1 MPTCPFPKLPKAVVV
16 VARLVL
22 LASGNIQNKLYTIDV
37 FHFHHHLL
45 MTSIYEEITHTTLN
59 HVECQIAPP
68 SNCQAVSTA
77 QRSC

>member
-37 FHFHHHLL
+37 FIFIIIF
-45 MTSIYEEITHTTLN
+45 S
-59 HVECQIAPP
+59 
-68 SNCQAVSTA
+68 
-77 QRSC
+77 